1 MASANA
7 MARIDWTITCVADPG
22 FRPTA
27 SAALAPIQP
36 TAKAAPRAAIPTC
49 RFPLMCLSRP
59 FLVAHPC
66 VLGSI
71 VPVRRSFL
79 VMLTDQEREDGGQQC
94 EHQRLHPT
102 NQELQEVKWDLYE
115 PADVGNP
122 GHRLQHRL
130 PGKDVAVETIAE
142 RDRPEQDRDDLQATG
157 GEEHHQHQGLH
168 WRRAV
173 TFRREQPLKNPFR
186 PISCTAQTIQHAKKT
201 SAMARV
207 MFTSALTPRN
217 NGWSIMKP
225 ASVW

>member
-7 MARIDWTITCVADPG
+7 MARIDWTITGVADPG

-36 TAKAAPRAAIPTC
+36 TAKAAPRAALPTC

-94 EHQRLHPT
+94 EHQRLHQT

-130 PGKDVAVETIAE
+130 PGKDVAVETKAE

-168 WRRAV
+168 WPRAL
-173 TFRREQPLKNPFR
+173 TFRREQR
-186 PISCTAQTIQHAKKT
+186 SEER
-201 SAMARV
+201 RV
-207 MFTSALTPRN
+207 GKECRTRWGMDGERKSEQE
-217 NGWSIMKP
+217 
-225 ASVW
+225 